1 VTRMLEVPGVDEAS
15 WSGVFENM
23 PFSEYHR
30 RALGI
35 ASAGGLKLVRRS
47 LAHYKAWATTP
58 YSRRSRA
65 FDFGSAYHAY
75 VLTPETFATQYLVA
89 PANMPRRP
97 TEKQRKA
104 IGKSFAT
111 LDAIAKWDA
120 FDAEAA
126 SGNRL
131 TLDARDYQKIQ
142 DMRAALD
149 DEEMC
154 GPLPGLILREG
165 RREVTYRW
173 IDPETGLPCRARFDY
188 LHDGLGYGLDLKSCR
203 DGSDEGFARAVTSLE
218 YDISAAHYISGAHAL
233 ERPLRSYIFLAQE
246 TEPPYVA
253 TPTILGDS
261 FADAAFPDWRRAMNR
276 LAGAVRSGRF
286 PGYIRNRPDGFR
298 VLEAPPYR
306 FYREDTDE

>member
-1 VTRMLEVPGVDEAS
+1 MTRMLDVPGVDEAT
-15 WSGVFENM
+15 WTGIFENM
-23 PFSEYHR
+23 PADVYHQ

-47 LAHYKAWATTP
+47 LAHYKHWAT
-58 YSRRSRA
+58 SRYNRRTRA
-65 FDFGSAYHAY
+65 LDFGIAYHAY
-75 VLTPETFATQYLVA
+75 VLTPETFASEYLVA

-97 TEKQRKA
+97 TEKMRKA

-111 LDAIAKWDA
+111 MDAIAKWDA

-126 SGNRL
+126 KGGRI

-142 DMRAALD
+142 DMRAALE
-149 DEEMC
+149 DEDMC

-173 IDPETGLPCRARFDY
+173 IDEATGLPCRARFDY
-188 LHDGLGYGLDLKSCR
+188 LHEGLGYGLDLKSCR
-203 DGSDEGFARAVTSLE
+203 DGSDEGFARAIVQNE

-233 ERPLRSYIFLAQE
+233 GRALRSYVFLAQE
-246 TEPPYVA
+246 TEPPYAA
-253 TPTILGDS
+253 TPTVLGDS
-261 FADAAFPDWRRAMNR
+261 FAEAAFPDWQRAMKR

-298 VLEAPPYR
+298 VLEAPAYR